1 MKYIN
6 LKDTTVPALGFGTAT
21 LRGKKCEAALT
32 YALELGYR
40 HIDTAVMYQN
50 EEVVGRVL
58 AACGIARRSI
68 FLTTKIGRG
77 ELAPETLRQSVEQSL
92 ERLQTDHVNLLLIHW
107 PNQDIPLGETLDA
120 LAQAKENGQTQRI
133 GVSNFPVAL
142 MKEAIEVHGA
152 DLFANQ
158 VEYHPYLSQRPV
170 LKYCHQHDMMLTAY
184 SPLAMGQVAKDKTL
198 GRIAKK
204 YGKSPAQVTLRWLI
218 DQFCVAAIPKA
229 RGKRHAKQNF
239 DIFDFYL
246 SPPDVAEITALACNR
261 RLIEMPPAPKWD
273 VD

>member
-1 MKYIN
+1 MKYID
-6 LKDTTVPALGFGTAT
+6 LKGMRVPSLGFGTAE

-40 HIDTAVMYQN
+40 HIDTAQMYRN

-58 AACGIARRSI
+58 AASGIPRRNI

-77 ELAPETLRQSVEQSL
+77 ELAPETLRQAVEQSL
-92 ERLQTDHVNLLLIHW
+92 ERLQTDHVNLVLVHW
-107 PNQDIPLGETLDA
+107 PNPEIPLEGTMEA
-120 LAQAKENGQTQRI
+120 LAQIKAEGQAQRI

-142 MKEAIEVHGA
+142 MKEAVEVHGA

-158 VEYHPYLSQRPV
+158 VEYHPFLSQRSV
-170 LKYCHQHDMMLTAY
+170 LKFCHQHDMMLTAY
-184 SPLAMGQVAKDKTL
+184 SPLAKGQVAKDKTIS
-198 GRIAKK
+198 RIAKK

-239 DIFDFYL
+239 EIFDFYL
-246 SPPDVAEITALACNR
+246 SAPDVAEITALACNR

-273 VD
+273 QD